1 MVENNTSN
9 GIRNLLIVV
18 IIFIIVGFGL
28 FIIYQAKIK
37 TDDTTTNINTPS
49 NKTTTNNN
57 GLTDEE
63 AIQKA
68 KEELL
73 KENNI
78 ISDDKD
84 SNAVWW
90 ITALIVIILIGGIFL
105 YFYYFKQKE
114 DDNKGLKQ
122 PVPIN
127 RVKEIF
133 KEIISKDYGLGWYI
147 DDGKFALR
155 NDREFYYRDQRVW
168 FHRATGDKFLTIEFI
183 VNNGPM
189 YGFHIATIP
198 ADKGEKVLWEGE
210 WSIIH
215 KTDMKDY
222 KLLPKTYP
230 VTSLT
235 DKQERQK
242 MYIAEQI
249 ASGEMPKDSMATL
262 QTPMLNNNNSNIGN
276 SKPSLSSPFMGGDLD
291 GEDGLDGLDEEEGLS
306 NMSSTQYPKTRTNYY
321 RRKRR

>member
-1 MVENNTSN
+1 MSENNTSN
-9 GIRNLLIVV
+9 GIRNLLIIF

-28 FIIYQAKIK
+28 FIIYEAKVK
-37 TDDTTTNINTPS
+37 SNDTPSNINTPS
-49 NKTTTNNN
+49 NNTNVNTN

-73 KENNI
+73 KQNNI
-78 ISDDKD
+78 ISEEEN

-90 ITALIVIILIGGIFL
+90 ITGIIVFILIGGIFL
-105 YFYYFKQKE
+105 YFYYFKHKD
-114 DDNKGLKQ
+114 DDNKGIKQ

-133 KEIISKDYGLGWYI
+133 KEIISKEYGLGWYME
-147 DDGKFALR
+147 DNKFQLR

-168 FHRATGDKFLTIEFI
+168 FHRATGDKFITIEFI

-222 KLLPKTYP
+222 KLLSKTYP

-249 ASGEMPKDSMATL
+249 ASGDLPKDSMERL
-262 QTPMLNNNNSNIGN
+262 QIPMSNNNNNNNIAR
-276 SKPSLSSPFMGGDLD
+276 PSLSSPFMGRGQDE
-291 GEDGLDGLDEEEGLS
+291 EDGLDGLDEEEGIT
-306 NMSSTQYPKTRTNYY
+306 NMSSTQYPKSKTNRYTR
-321 RRKRR
+321 RRR